1 MTPIPSESL
10 YWSLHGRACEAML
23 AARLEEAARLLSEAC
38 EAARQ
43 GGLPALADRAYCT
56 LMAMAVEQGASAGA
70 VAGLSRILGHS
81 PDLRARCLAA
91 QSLASAYRT
100 MGKSRIAGLYAEVA
114 IRLAD
119 EDHNP
124 SGRVASLHLLALL
137 RLGQGLY
144 REARELF
151 DRALEIALAEKPD
164 APILVLESARAYGLA
179 LAGETAAAKRA
190 VGAIEGRRSG
200 SAPFYRSS
208 VELNLGFTCLELGE
222 PEAAEQHARDAAA
235 VIPPGGE
242 DWKYARFLHG
252 EAAAQRGD
260 FSLAREQFRLL
271 QQDYYPEFSALPDFL
286 LSLRTQ
292 SFVNWLA

>member
-1 MTPIPSESL
+1 
-10 YWSLHGRACEAML
+10 ML
-23 AARLEEAARLLSEAC
+23 AARLEEAARLLGEAR

-43 GGLPALADRAYCT
+43 GGLTALADRAYCT
-56 LMAMAVEQGASAGA
+56 LMAVAMEQGASAGA

-91 QSLASAYRT
+91 QSLASVYRT
-100 MGKSRIAGLYAEVA
+100 SGKLKAAGLYAEVA
-114 IRLAD
+114 ARLAD
-119 EDHNP
+119 EDHQP

-137 RLGQGLY
+137 RLGQGFY

-151 DRALEIALAEKPD
+151 DRALEIALAEQPD

-179 LAGETAAAKRA
+179 LAGETAAAVRA
-190 VGAIEGRRSG
+190 VDAMEGRRAG
-200 SAPFYRSS
+200 CAPFYRSS

-222 PEAAEQHARDAAA
+222 PEAAERHARDAGAA
-235 VIPPGGE
+235 IPPGGE
-242 DWKYARFLHG
+242 DWKYTRFLYG

-260 FSLAREQFRLL
+260 FALAREQFRLL
-271 QQDYYPEFSALPDFL
+271 QRDHYPQFPALPDFL